1 MRKAI
6 AVLLLLILGISSL
19 SATMSIVSAQES
31 TEPVNPII
39 RVRWL
44 RFRSRVNEWG
54 DGIYHGSLVM
64 NAKTVSVPTVWQ
76 RQWASVRAVWSNE
89 QRPFASETEPVG
101 EFTYTHYAA
110 NLLRLTALKLSRE
123 ELKLNLTGIWNVNKV
138 KITYQFDSEGVLI
151 KSVREVTPIAIRT
164 KGQLHI
170 LDDWKEFKLEIEGVD
185 ALKGV
190 GFTMITTRAMINPFS
205 YQAGATATF
214 QDLTQ
219 IARIF
224 RAMPGL
230 GNYIPELDY
239 NMDSK
244 IDTADLTTVAANM

>member
-1 MRKAI
+1 MRKTI

-19 SATMSIVSAQES
+19 CATMSMVSAQES

-39 RVRWL
+39 RIRWL
-44 RFRSRVNEWG
+44 RFRARVNAYG
-54 DGIYHGSLVM
+54 DAPYHGSLVM

-89 QRPFASETEPVG
+89 QRPFASETKPVG

-110 NLLRLTALKLSRE
+110 NLLRLVSLKLSRE
-123 ELKLNLTGIWNVNKV
+123 EVKLNLEGVWNVNEV
-138 KITYQFDSEGVLI
+138 KITYQFDAEGVLL
-151 KSVREVTPIAIRT
+151 KSVREVTPIVTRA
-164 KGQLHI
+164 KGQLQI
-170 LDDWKEFKLEIEGVD
+170 LDDWKEFKLEIEDVPV
-185 ALKGV
+185 LKGV

-205 YQAGATATF
+205 YQAGATTTL

-219 IARIF
+219 IARVF
-224 RAMPGL
+224 RAMPGF

-239 NMDSK
+239 NMNSK